1 MSILALVAVKAM
13 LRLVLEAHTCNAST
27 YFSLPSG
34 VFVDQNKTIKK
45 AKLKLLS
52 QNFWPVSP

>member
-1 MSILALVAVKAM
+1 MSNSAVVAVKAM

-34 VFVDQNKTIKK
+34 VFVDKNKTIKK
-45 AKLKLLS
+45 EKKL
-52 QNFWPVSP
+52 N